1 VAQRVLFLRAAGRHR
16 DGSSRVVEI
25 FAAELEVKKMAIYR
39 WQGVSPRGETITG
52 EMEAATRDAVLAR
65 LRAQRIQPIPAKI
78 RERGKGLDK
87 EITIPG
93 FGEKVKTHDV
103 VVFTRQLGTMIDAG
117 LPIVQCLDIL
127 GSQTENKKFRGII
140 KQLKDDVESGSTFTE
155 ALKKHPKI
163 FDELFVNMISAGE
176 IGGILDTI
184 LQRLSVYMEK
194 SMKLKAKIKGAMIY
208 PATIITVAT
217 GVTAV
222 LLVWVIP
229 VFAELFS
236 SFGQELPAPT
246 QFVINLSNFTIAY
259 FHFITM
265 VFMAIAVALRYTYK
279 TENGR
284 LMMDRAFLEA
294 PVFGD
299 LIRKSSIARFS
310 RTLST
315 LVSSGVPILDALL
328 ITAKT
333 AGNKVVER
341 AVLATRLSISEGNSI
356 SEPLIQSKVFP
367 PMVCQMIAVGESTG
381 ALDAMLQKIAEF
393 YEDEVDNMVANLTTL
408 MEPLVILFLGVIIGG
423 LVISM
428 YLPIFKLGSVI
439 G

>member
-1 VAQRVLFLRAAGRHR
+1 
-16 DGSSRVVEI
+16 
-25 FAAELEVKKMAIYR
+25 MAIYR
-39 WQGVSPRGETITG
+39 WQGVSPRGETISG

-65 LRAQRIQPIPAKI
+65 LRARRIQPIPAQI
-78 RERGKGLDK
+78 RERGKVLDREIALPGL
-87 EITIPG
+87 
-93 FGEKVKTHDV
+93 GEKVKTRDV
-103 VVFTRQLGTMIDAG
+103 VIFTRQLGTMIDAG

-127 GSQTENKKFRGII
+127 GAQTEKKKFRGII
-140 KQLKDDVESGSTFTE
+140 RQLKDDVEAGSTFTE
-155 ALKKHPKI
+155 ALRKHNKV
-163 FDELFVNMISAGE
+163 FDDLFVNMISAGE

-208 PATIITVAT
+208 PATIITVAG

-222 LLVWVIP
+222 LLIWVIP

-259 FHFITM
+259 FHFLIIAM
-265 VFMAIAVALRYTYK
+265 VAAAVAVRYSYR

-284 LMMDRAFLEA
+284 MAMDRALLEA
-294 PVFGD
+294 PVFGE
-299 LIRKSSIARFS
+299 LIRKSSIARFT

-333 AGNKVVER
+333 SGNKVVER

-356 SEPLIQSKVFP
+356 SEPLVQSKVFP

-408 MEPLVILFLGVIIGG
+408 MEPLVILFLGIIIGG